1 MDDLDP
7 TTMIVLAVIAV
18 LLLKPDLLSGLLGG
32 GAAPGPGYGTGAPSY
47 VTLQPPPPAS
57 NPTRWPGDDGHA
69 KPPTVPGSVHD
80 ADCPP
85 GQVWN
90 GLANVCMVQTSIGDP
105 NAHWTS
111 GASLCPSGVGY
122 DAARG
127 VCVDSRTGEV
137 TQPLTTPGPGP
148 APTPP
153 QPSPGAPTSVSEVKA
168 AAKRA
173 ALFTPFAR

>member
-32 GAAPGPGYGTGAPSY
+32 GAGAPAPGPIYSGTAPNY
-47 VTLQPPPPAS
+47 VTLQPPPPSTNS
-57 NPTRWPGDDGHA
+57 NPTTWPGPDGHA
-69 KPPTVPGSVHD
+69 KPPTLPGSVHD
-80 ADCPP
+80 SDCPP

-90 GLANVCMVQTSIGDP
+90 GLAGACMEIHAIGDP
-105 NAHWTS
+105 
-111 GASLCPSGVGY
+111 
-122 DAARG
+122 DAKW
-127 VCVDSRTGEV
+127 V
-137 TQPLTTPGPGP
+137 TLPVAPPP
-148 APTPP
+148 APEPP